1 MKMNERKQRILEALI
16 LDYIATGDPV
26 GSRTIAKKYDLG
38 VSSAT
43 IRNEMADLEE
53 LGFLKQPYTSAGRI
67 PSQLGYRYYVDCL
80 MEKQPLPSSLKNYIR
95 ATLLERV
102 SETETLI
109 QVISQLLS
117 QLTNYTALVSTPMFT
132 KNRLEHIQLLP
143 LGSNKFV
150 LVVILDQG
158 HVEHCTF
165 ELPFSLGETELRH
178 VSFVLNKYLRGL
190 SLGEWQDGVLHVIKH
205 ELARHE
211 HFYQQLMKLIEK
223 ILAWE
228 YNSKVYLGGTV
239 NILEQPEFSDVKKVK
254 SLLALLEEEKILQE
268 VLASGSDVGIT
279 VKIGKEDY
287 YEAMEHCSLIT
298 ATYKLKGK
306 VIGTF
311 GVLGPTRMEYAKV
324 ISIVEFLT
332 MVLTEK
338 LCKVEG
344 E

>member
-1 MKMNERKQRILEALI
+1 
-16 LDYIATGDPV
+16 
-26 GSRTIAKKYDLG
+26 
-38 VSSAT
+38 
-43 IRNEMADLEE
+43 MA
-53 LGFLKQPYTSAGRI
+53 RW
-67 PSQLGYRYYVDCL
+67 
-80 MEKQPLPSSLKNYIR
+80 
-95 ATLLERV
+95 
-102 SETETLI
+102 
-109 QVISQLLS
+109 
-117 QLTNYTALVSTPMFT
+117 
-132 KNRLEHIQLLP
+132 
-143 LGSNKFV
+143 
-150 LVVILDQG
+150 
-158 HVEHCTF
+158 
-165 ELPFSLGETELRH
+165 
-178 VSFVLNKYLRGL
+178 GL
-190 SLGEWQDGVLHVIKH
+190 YVIKH

-279 VKIGKEDY
+279 VKIGKENY

-298 ATYKLKGK
+298 ATYKIKGK

-338 LCKVEG
+338 VV
-344 E
+344 

>member
-1 MKMNERKQRILEALI
+1 M
-16 LDYIATGDPV
+16 
-26 GSRTIAKKYDLG
+26 
-38 VSSAT
+38 
-43 IRNEMADLEE
+43 
-53 LGFLKQPYTSAGRI
+53 
-67 PSQLGYRYYVDCL
+67 
-80 MEKQPLPSSLKNYIR
+80 
-95 ATLLERV
+95 
-102 SETETLI
+102 
-109 QVISQLLS
+109 
-117 QLTNYTALVSTPMFT
+117 
-132 KNRLEHIQLLP
+132 
-143 LGSNKFV
+143 
-150 LVVILDQG
+150 
-158 HVEHCTF
+158 
-165 ELPFSLGETELRH
+165 
-178 VSFVLNKYLRGL
+178 
-190 SLGEWQDGVLHVIKH
+190 IKH

-279 VKIGKEDY
+279 VKIGKENY

>member
-1 MKMNERKQRILEALI
+1 
-16 LDYIATGDPV
+16 
-26 GSRTIAKKYDLG
+26 
-38 VSSAT
+38 
-43 IRNEMADLEE
+43 MARW
-53 LGFLKQPYTSAGRI
+53 G
-67 PSQLGYRYYVDCL
+67 
-80 MEKQPLPSSLKNYIR
+80 
-95 ATLLERV
+95 
-102 SETETLI
+102 
-109 QVISQLLS
+109 
-117 QLTNYTALVSTPMFT
+117 
-132 KNRLEHIQLLP
+132 
-143 LGSNKFV
+143 
-150 LVVILDQG
+150 
-158 HVEHCTF
+158 
-165 ELPFSLGETELRH
+165 
-178 VSFVLNKYLRGL
+178 
-190 SLGEWQDGVLHVIKH
+190 LHVIKH

-279 VKIGKEDY
+279 VKIGKENY

>member
-1 MKMNERKQRILEALI
+1 
-16 LDYIATGDPV
+16 
-26 GSRTIAKKYDLG
+26 
-38 VSSAT
+38 
-43 IRNEMADLEE
+43 
-53 LGFLKQPYTSAGRI
+53 
-67 PSQLGYRYYVDCL
+67 
-80 MEKQPLPSSLKNYIR
+80 
-95 ATLLERV
+95 
-102 SETETLI
+102 
-109 QVISQLLS
+109 
-117 QLTNYTALVSTPMFT
+117 
-132 KNRLEHIQLLP
+132 
-143 LGSNKFV
+143 
-150 LVVILDQG
+150 
-158 HVEHCTF
+158 
-165 ELPFSLGETELRH
+165 
-178 VSFVLNKYLRGL
+178 
-190 SLGEWQDGVLHVIKH
+190 
-205 ELARHE
+205 LARHE

-279 VKIGKEDY
+279 VKIGKENY